1 MELAKI
7 NNYIKLINDRD
18 IEELLR
24 VLEFDRQQAI
34 MEEKGKTYK
43 LATAVKKVIDIK
55 QLKKEHPSLATIMHD
70 KDGKQFICDGFMLIK
85 WNDFQEELNG
95 FSQTD
100 YEKSLKIESILPL
113 EHSTTK
119 HELTEEEALLIK
131 NIDKYIKIYK
141 NETIDNGIIP
151 IKLFDRLYSASL
163 IKKAFDIIGEIKTY
177 NTTDNREYTP
187 IYIYENG
194 IESALLPIRIADE
207 TKKQEVETMT
217 QEFLKILKRSK
228 NENLY

>member
-7 NNYIKLINDRD
+7 NNYIKLINDMN

-55 QLKKEHPSLATIMHD
+55 QLKKERPALASIMHD
-70 KDGKQFICDGFMLIK
+70 KDGKQFICDGYMLIK
-85 WNDFQEELNG
+85 WNDFKEELNG
-95 FSQTD
+95 FLQTD
-100 YEKSLKIESILPL
+100 YDKSIKIESILPL
-113 EHSTTK
+113 EHNTFK
-119 HELTEEEALLIK
+119 HELTEEETLLIQ

-141 NETIDNGIIP
+141 NETQANEILP
-151 IKLFDRLYSASL
+151 IKLFNRLYSASL

-177 NTTDNREYTP
+177 NTTDNRVYTP
-187 IYIYENG
+187 IYIYGNG
-194 IESALLPIRIADE
+194 IKSVLLPIRIVDE
-207 TKKQEVETMT
+207 TKTQEAETMT
-217 QEFLKILKRSK
+217 QEFLKKLKG
-228 NENLY
+228 E